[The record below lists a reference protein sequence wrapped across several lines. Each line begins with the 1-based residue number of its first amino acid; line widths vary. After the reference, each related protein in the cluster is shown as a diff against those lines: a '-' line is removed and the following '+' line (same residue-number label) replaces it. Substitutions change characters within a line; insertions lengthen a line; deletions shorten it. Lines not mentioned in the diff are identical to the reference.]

1 MNEDDLKKMFHE
13 NFRFKNARFYE
24 IDSFANWL
32 GVLTKI
38 FLRHLVALLWYDLH
52 YFVFT
57 AADMTSCPEGE
68 ECDGDAVTEADTDTS
83 KDIHAGIG
91 F

>member
-24 IDSFANWL
+24 IDSF
-32 GVLTKI
+32 I
-38 FLRHLVALLWYDLH
+38 
-52 YFVFT
+52 T
-57 AADMTSCPEGE
+57 AADMTSCPEGG